1 MTAMLAIGL
10 ASFGAA
16 ALAWTVLTV
25 LLVMRGP
32 GTGPGR
38 WLVAAC
44 VAQLA
49 WAMVLGGSLA
59 GNAVAAA
66 VLVPVAEA
74 LRNVLWIAFLLS
86 LARSAGRGAAAD
98 HPAGRAMS
106 LATVL
111 AATLSSAMVA
121 VDAFAFGPAASFGLR
136 VVIAVL
142 ALVCLEQV
150 YRNTPGAQ
158 RWSLKFLALAVA
170 GLFAFDVFVFS
181 DALLFQKLEPTLWVA
196 RGFVNALVVPLMA
209 VAAAR
214 NRDWKLDIAVSR
226 EVVFHSATLLAA
238 GVYLVALAAVGWA
251 LQWIG
256 ASWSGIAQAVIAFG
270 ALLGGAVLLLSGA
283 LRARLRVLLAK
294 HFFSH
299 RFDYRA
305 EWLRLTQR
313 LGGPLGV
320 SAARAT
326 QSDEPGQQALEGLA
340 TIVESQG
347 GAVWLRDDAGQFA
360 PVARRSCE
368 VPAEPV
374 PGDDSLP
381 RFLRDTQWIVSVPE
395 WREHPERYA
404 GLTLPPWLTHGT
416 VADAWLIVPVSH
428 QEELLG
434 FVLLR
439 RSIADRPLDW
449 ETRDILK
456 TAARQI
462 ASYLAV
468 RRAVEALVQARQFE
482 SFNKMSAFVVHDLKN
497 LVAQLNLLVRNAAR
511 HKDNPE
517 FQADMIATVENVVD
531 RMQGLLLQLRVGV
544 RPIEAPGPVALAAV
558 LAAAVTARRGQGPEP
573 SLELPEAAGQ
583 DVVVSAH
590 RDRLERVIGHLVQ
603 NATEATPAN
612 GKIVVSMRIEQ
623 DHVTIAVSD
632 TGKGMSAAFVRE
644 RLFRPFASTKA
655 HGMGIGTFESR
666 EYVREI
672 GGELTVDTREG
683 AGTTFR
689 IRLPRLGQTP
699 AAGRAADLASLAS

>member
-1 MTAMLAIGL
+1 MPPTLAIGL

-16 ALAWTVLTV
+16 ALAWSVLTV
-25 LLVMRGP
+25 LLVLRSP
-32 GTGPGR
+32 GAGPGR

-44 VAQLA
+44 VAQA
-49 WAMVLGGSLA
+49 GWALVLGASLA
-59 GNAVAAA
+59 GGVTSAAA
-66 VLVPVAEA
+66 VSMAEA
-74 LRNVLWIAFLLS
+74 LRNLLWIAFLLA
-86 LARSAGRGAAAD
+86 LARRAGRAPTAD

-121 VDAFAFGPAASFGLR
+121 VDVLGFGAAASFGLR
-136 VVIAVL
+136 LVVAVF
-142 ALVCLEQV
+142 AMVCLEQV
-150 YRNTPGAQ
+150 YRNTPTVQ

-170 GLFAFDVFVFS
+170 GLFAFDLFLFS
-181 DALLFQKLEPTLWVA
+181 DALLFGQLEPSLWIA
-196 RGFVNALVVPLMA
+196 RGFVNALVVPLLA

-226 EVVFHSATLLAA
+226 EVVFHTATLLAA
-238 GVYLVALAAVGWA
+238 GVYLLALAAIGWG
-251 LQWIG
+251 LQWIDAG
-256 ASWSGIAQAVIAFG
+256 WSGIAQAVLAFG

-283 LRARLRVLLAK
+283 LRARLRVFLAK

-305 EWLRLTQR
+305 EWLRLTER
-313 LGGPLGV
+313 LGGPLAPAVGRSSSVEDPGV
-320 SAARAT
+320 
-326 QSDEPGQQALEGLA
+326 QALEGLA
-340 TIVESQG
+340 TIVETAG
-347 GAVWLRDDAGQFA
+347 GAVWLRDDAGQYA
-360 PVARRSCE
+360 PVARRSCD
-368 VPAEPV
+368 VPADPV
-374 PGDDSLP
+374 AGSDPLP
-381 RFLRDTQWIVSVPE
+381 RFLRERQWIVSIPE
-395 WREHPERYA
+395 WREHADRYA
-404 GLTLPPWLTHGT
+404 GLTLPPWLTHGA
-416 VADAWLIVPVSH
+416 VPDAWLVVPLPH
-428 QEELLG
+428 QDELLG

-544 RPIEAPGPVALAAV
+544 KPIEAPGPVPLALVLEAAV
-558 LAAAVTARRGQGPEP
+558 AARRGLRPEP
-573 SLELPEAAGQ
+573 TLDLPEA
-583 DVVVSAH
+583 DPCDIVVSAH

-603 NATEATPAN
+603 NATEATPPD
-612 GKIVVSMRIEQ
+612 GKIRVSMRAEQ
-623 DHVTIAVSD
+623 DHVTIEVSD

-644 RLFRPFASTKA
+644 RLFRPFASTKP

-672 GGELTVDTREG
+672 GGELAVDTREG
-683 AGTTFR
+683 VGTTFR
-689 IRLPRLGQTP
+689 IRLPRVANT
-699 AAGRAADLASLAS
+699 AAASDAGAVASVAS